1 MKLILELDR
10 LEDREV
16 VLPWIYR
23 VATNHC
29 FNAMR
34 DSRRRAT
41 DPSEPGELEVAASV
55 SPEMYPDRQLTQQ
68 VLSRFDEETRA
79 VAVGV
84 IVDGMEHQEV
94 ARALGIS
101 TRTVARKLDRFLD
114 NARKY
119 LARSA
124 S

>member
-1 MKLILELDR
+1 MKLLREGSRLD
-10 LEDREV
+10 DRET

-23 VATNHC
+23 ASTNHC
-29 FNAMR
+29 LNLKRNA
-34 DSRRRAT
+34 RRRAT
-41 DPSEPGELEVAASV
+41 EAMEDELEVAASV
-55 SPEMYPDRQLTQQ
+55 SPDLYPDRQLTQQ

-114 NARKY
+114 NARKFVV
-119 LARSA
+119 RSA